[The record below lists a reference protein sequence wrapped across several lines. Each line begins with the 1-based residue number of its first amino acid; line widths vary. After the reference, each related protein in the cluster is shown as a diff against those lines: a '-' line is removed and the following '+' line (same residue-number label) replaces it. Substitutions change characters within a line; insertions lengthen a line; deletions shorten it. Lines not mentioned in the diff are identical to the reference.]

1 MIDPQTLP
9 SDNFEEFYPKL
20 ETGFIDELETLAL
33 NRLYRERI
41 FTLPGAENEKVE
53 FVSKSNYKIRIK
65 RPNKNLW
72 SVPLQDFR
80 KCIKIALR
88 EGTIDPSIPFGEEN
102 APPPEEELPL
112 MSLLHVLP
120 EEEYL
125 RRSLVGNLIE
135 HQTLGDGKI
144 IRILESG
151 NLEIE
156 FKDQT
161 LVLKPSFVKL
171 KGAAKKAPAI
181 KSD

>member
-1 MIDPQTLP
+1 MIDPQLLQ
-9 SDNFEEFYPKL
+9 SDNFEEIYPRL
-20 ETGFIDELETLAL
+20 ESGFVDELENLAL
-33 NRLYRERI
+33 NRLYRER
-41 FTLPGAENEKVE
+41 FFELPGPTHEKVE

-80 KCIKIALR
+80 KCIKVALR
-88 EGTIDPSIPFGEEN
+88 EGTISPDIPFGDEN
-102 APPPEEELPL
+102 APPAEEELPL

-125 RRSLVGNLIE
+125 KRSLVGNAVE
-135 HQTLGDGKI
+135 HKTLGEGKI
-144 IRILESG
+144 VRILESG
-151 NLEIE
+151 NLEVQ

-171 KGAAKKAPAI
+171 KGAGKKAPAV
-181 KSD
+181 KTD